1 MPAVLTHDFFGRD
14 VLDAFGS
21 LDNASID
28 ERDAFLLGNQG
39 PDPLFFLALT
49 PTQLSWRKLGSTMHR
64 KHPTELLHALG
75 QSLNILRG
83 DEVDIGH
90 AYALGFLCHYV
101 LDSME
106 HPLIYATQYAI
117 CDAGV
122 EGLERSDGHEVH
134 TEIERELDEMVLF
147 AKRGQT
153 TRVYS
158 PVDNTLEANAYVL
171 EIVHKMYAYVALT
184 VYGEIIQGGLF
195 PLAVSNYRF
204 ALSLL
209 YSPLGIKR
217 SLLGMAE
224 RSIRSRSHSF
234 LQAMAYKGE
243 EVHDSWYANSEHKP
257 WANPYTGEIRTDSF
271 WDIYESAIE
280 AAGKAIERFETTN
293 FTLEDARVITREIN
307 FSGEP
312 TVATLTIEA

>member
-1 MPAVLTHDFFGRD
+1 MPAVLTHDFFGRE
-14 VLDAFGS
+14 VLDTFGN
-21 LDNASID
+21 LDNASLD

-39 PDPLFFLALT
+39 PDPLFFLVLT
-49 PTQLSWRKLGSTMHR
+49 PTQMPWRKLSSTMH
-64 KHPTELLHALG
+64 KKQPTELLHALAR
-75 QSLNILRG
+75 SLDILQG
-83 DEVDIGH
+83 KEADIGR

-106 HPLIYATQYAI
+106 HPLIYATQYAL
-117 CDAGV
+117 CDAGID
-122 EGLERSDGHEVH
+122 GLKRSDGHEVH
-134 TEIERELDEMVLF
+134 AEIERELDEMVLY

-158 PVDNTLEANAYVL
+158 PVENTLEANEYVL
-171 EIVHKMYAYVALT
+171 EVVQKMYAYIALT

-195 PLAVSNYRF
+195 SLAVANYRM

-217 SLLGMAE
+217 MLLGMAE
-224 RSIRSRSHSF
+224 RKVRTNSHSF

-243 EVHDSWYANSEHKP
+243 EVHDSWYANSERRP
-257 WANPYTGEIRTDSF
+257 WSHPYTGKVRTDSF
-271 WDIYESAIE
+271 WDIYHEALA
-280 AAGKAIERFETTN
+280 AAGKAIERFETTS
-293 FTLEDARVITREIN
+293 FTLEDARVITQDIN

-312 TVATLTIEA
+312 TIAILTVES